1 VNEKLSKENF
11 RTLFETASTGIL
23 IIDKETNIILA
34 NKKIDE
40 IFHYAPGELTG
51 RKLNVMLP
59 ERFHEKH
66 DGYCTTYF
74 SHPEIRPMTDCLN
87 SIGKRKDGSEIFL
100 DVSLSYCDIE
110 QGHLFI
116 AFILDITEKIK
127 IEKALKESEIFLEA
141 IVNALPSHTSI
152 LNSSGKIISVNRAWC
167 NFADTNGLAWPDY
180 GRGRNYI
187 DICDRTTGPDSDI
200 AGKASEGIRQV
211 ISGQKDFFSLEYT
224 CHSPCEKRYFIM
236 KVIPYK
242 NTEITGVI
250 VAHENITGIIKS
262 EEALRESEE
271 KFRTLFESAPLGIM
285 IVDMESHII
294 QVNDKIEEFF
304 NYNRSD
310 LIGKKVEILVPER
323 FRIAHAEHIRNYYK
337 NPSRR
342 PMGEGL
348 DIYGRRKDGS
358 EIPFA
363 IALSHIKVKDAMFN
377 IVFIDDITELREKE
391 KEKEQ
396 FLKIIQSNIVEL
408 NIANRQLE
416 KASTMKDEFLA
427 NMSHELRTPLNAILG
442 MSETLLEETY
452 GPLNTEQEKSVKTI
466 EESGKHLLSLIN
478 DILDLS
484 KIEAGKFELQ
494 PSSVK
499 ILPVCKACLAMIKQQ
514 AHKKHLQII
523 TNFDSEVIIISTDE
537 RRLKQIL
544 VNLLNNAVKFTE
556 EGGKIGLEVLCDRK
570 NNRVNFTVWD
580 EGIGIA
586 EEDVGRL
593 FKPFTQ
599 IDSRL
604 SRRYEGT
611 GLGLALVARLT
622 ELLGGMVS
630 VKSVSGK
637 GSRFTVTLP
646 LEYGQKE
653 QLIGK

>member
-1 VNEKLSKENF
+1 MESTKLSEKNF
-11 RTLFETASTGIL
+11 HILFETASTGIL
-23 IIDKETNIILA
+23 IIDKDSNIILA

-40 IFHYAPGELTG
+40 IFRYNPGELTG
-51 RKLNVMLP
+51 QKLNILLP

-66 DGYCTTYF
+66 NGYCTTYF

-87 SIGKRKDGSEIFL
+87 AIGIRKDGTEIFL
-100 DVSLSYCDIE
+100 DVSLSYCEIDN
-110 QGHLFI
+110 GHLFI
-116 AFILDITEKIK
+116 AFILDVTEKIK
-127 IEKALKESEIFLEA
+127 IEKALKESEIFLAA
-141 IVNALPSHTSI
+141 IVNALPSHTAL

-167 NFADTNGLAWPDY
+167 NFADASGLTWPDY
-180 GRGRNYI
+180 GKGRNYI
-187 DICDRTTGPDSDI
+187 DICDRTSGPDSDI
-200 AGKASEGIRQV
+200 AGKASDGIRKV
-211 ISGQKDFFSLEYT
+211 ISGQKDFFSMEYT
-224 CHSPCEKRYFIM
+224 CHGPDEKRYFIM
-236 KVIPYK
+236 KVIPYN

-250 VAHENITGIIKS
+250 VAHENITGIIQSK
-262 EEALRESEE
+262 EALKESEE

-285 IVDMESHII
+285 VVDLESHII
-294 QVNDKIEEFF
+294 QINDTVEVLFGYKR
-304 NYNRSD
+304 ND
-310 LIGKKVEILVPER
+310 LIGEKVEILVPER
-323 FRIAHAEHIRNYYK
+323 FRIAHVEHIRNYYK

-358 EIPFA
+358 ELPLA
-363 IALSHIKVKDAMFN
+363 IALSHINVKDVMFN
-377 IVFIDDITELREKE
+377 IVFINDITEVKERE

-408 NIANRQLE
+408 NIANKELK
-416 KASTMKDEFLA
+416 KASRMKDEFLA

-452 GPLNTEQEKSVKTI
+452 GTLNSNQEKSVKTI

-484 KIEAGKFELQ
+484 KIEAGKFEIQLS
-494 PSSVK
+494 PVTVF
-499 ILPVCKACLAMIKQQ
+499 PVCNACLTMIKQQ

-523 TNFDSEVIIISTDE
+523 TNFDSEVITINTDE
-537 RRLKQIL
+537 KRLKQIL

-556 EGGKIGLEVLCDRK
+556 EGKKIGINVLCDRK
-570 NNRVNFTVWD
+570 NNMVNFTVWD

-586 EEDVGRL
+586 EKDMDRL
-593 FKPFTQ
+593 FKSFTQ

-630 VKSVSGK
+630 VESTPGK
-637 GSRFTVTLP
+637 GSRFTVKLP
-646 LEYGQKE
+646 IEYSPKE
-653 QLIGK
+653 

>member
-1 VNEKLSKENF
+1 MESTKLSEKNF
-11 RTLFETASTGIL
+11 HILFETASTGIL
-23 IIDKETNIILA
+23 IIDKDSNIILA

-40 IFHYAPGELTG
+40 IFRYNPGELTG
-51 RKLNVMLP
+51 QKLNILLP

-66 DGYCTTYF
+66 NGYCITYF

-87 SIGKRKDGSEIFL
+87 AIGIRKDGTEIFL
-100 DVSLSYCDIE
+100 DVSLSYCEIDN
-110 QGHLFI
+110 GHLFI
-116 AFILDITEKIK
+116 AFILDVTEKIK

-141 IVNALPSHTSI
+141 IVNALPSHTAL

-167 NFADTNGLAWPDY
+167 NFADASGLAWPDY
-180 GRGRNYI
+180 GKGRNYI
-187 DICDRTTGPDSDI
+187 DICDRTSGPDSDI
-200 AGKASEGIRQV
+200 AGKASDGIRKV
-211 ISGQKDFFSLEYT
+211 ISGQKDFFSMEYT
-224 CHSPCEKRYFIM
+224 CHGPDEKRYFIM
-236 KVIPYK
+236 KVIPYN

-250 VAHENITGIIKS
+250 VAHENITGIIQSK
-262 EEALRESEE
+262 EALRESEE

-285 IVDMESHII
+285 IVDLESHII

-304 NYNRSD
+304 GYKRND
-310 LIGKKVEILVPER
+310 LIGEKVEILVPER
-323 FRIAHAEHIRNYYK
+323 FRIAHVEHMRNYYK

-358 EIPFA
+358 ELPLA
-363 IALSHIKVKDAMFN
+363 IALSHINVKDVMFN
-377 IVFIDDITELREKE
+377 IVFIDDITEVKERE

-408 NIANRQLE
+408 NIANKELK
-416 KASTMKDEFLA
+416 KASRMKDEFLA

-452 GPLNTEQEKSVKTI
+452 GTLNSNQEKSVKTI

-484 KIEAGKFELQ
+484 KIEAGKFEIQ
-494 PSSVK
+494 FSPVTVF
-499 ILPVCKACLAMIKQQ
+499 PVCKACLTMIKQQ

-523 TNFDSEVIIISTDE
+523 TNFDSEVITINTDE

-556 EGGKIGLEVLCDRK
+556 EGRKIGINVLCDRK
-570 NNRVNFTVWD
+570 NNMVNFTIWD

-586 EEDVGRL
+586 EKDMDRL
-593 FKPFTQ
+593 FKSFTQ

-622 ELLGGMVS
+622 ELLGGMIS
-630 VKSVSGK
+630 VESNSGK
-637 GSRFTVTLP
+637 GSRFTVKLP
-646 LEYGQKE
+646 IEYSPKE
-653 QLIGK
+653 